1 VDSSISV
8 CLSGFFHDSGQL
20 WHSFCM
26 EGSRALDPGH
36 ELRDGILAF
45 AVLLPEPAGI
55 FSKKTMAFD
64 SSTLC
69 ARTTS
74 GEAELATPRQG
85 LSLGQRRVL
94 TLLQNPAAVDEVA
107 QKHGL
112 EPDKLARDLTRLAE
126 LRLIVLQGPTI
137 SPVPA
142 NVPSVPR
149 TGFAESMAAVVIGQG
164 SPKRPTLFLAA
175 GAVTF
180 VLAAG
185 VWYGNRT
192 TETASANSP
201 PIASP
206 PIVNPP
212 AVAAPVALATATA
225 PPTPANIAADAS
237 PSTTLPVTST
247 VLRGPAPPLE
257 VRPEIRPGLIITGP
271 VPPKP
276 DATPHAPDPKAAP
289 IPEHPAASATPS
301 PVAPIPA
308 AAPAPTP
315 ASEPLVKGNPVAEP
329 LPPTQLAMA
338 AVPASAAPRPALATE
353 LKAVSRDPPDFPREA
368 IMAGVKSGVVNARI
382 HVDASGKVSAVDILG
397 GQPSHVFDRAVRN
410 ALSRWQF
417 EPMAAGRT
425 SDVDVNFQ
433 RD

>member
-1 VDSSISV
+1 V
-8 CLSGFFHDSGQL
+8 
-20 WHSFCM
+20 
-26 EGSRALDPGH
+26 LDPGH

-45 AVLLPEPAGI
+45 AVFLPETTGL
-55 FSKKTMAFD
+55 FLKKTMAFD

-69 ARTTS
+69 ARTTA

-94 TLLQNPAAVDEVA
+94 TLLQSPAAVDEVA

-126 LRLIVLQGPTI
+126 LHLIVLQGPTI
-137 SPVPA
+137 SPVPTQI
-142 NVPSVPR
+142 PSAPR
-149 TGFAESMAAVVIGQG
+149 ARVAESMAPVVIGQS

-185 VWYGNRT
+185 IWYGNRT

-206 PIVNPP
+206 PIV
-212 AVAAPVALATATA
+212 AAPVALATTTA
-225 PPTPANIAADAS
+225 PPTAATIATDTP
-237 PSTTLPVTST
+237 PSTTLPTTST
-247 VLRGPAPPLE
+247 ILRGPATPQE

-276 DATPHAPDPKAAP
+276 DATPHAPDPKTASF
-289 IPEHPAASATPS
+289 PEHPAISAPPA
-301 PVAPIPA
+301 PVATLPVA
-308 AAPAPTP
+308 ASVPTP
-315 ASEPLVKGNPVAEP
+315 ASEPLVKGNPVTEP
-329 LPPTQLAMA
+329 LPPIQLAMA
-338 AVPASAAPRPALATE
+338 AAPASAAPRPTLATE
-353 LKAVSRDPPDFPREA
+353 LKAVSRDAPDFPREA

-382 HVDASGKVSAVDILG
+382 HVDASGKVSSVDILG

>member
-1 VDSSISV
+1 MIRVNGGIP
-8 CLSGFFHDSGQL
+8 FA
-20 WHSFCM
+20 WK
-26 EGSRALDPGH
+26 ERARSTWGH

-45 AVLLPEPAGI
+45 AVLLPEPART

-69 ARTTS
+69 ARTTA
-74 GEAELATPRQG
+74 GETELATPSQG

-94 TLLQNPAAVDEVA
+94 TLLQSPAAVDEVA

-126 LRLIVLQGPTI
+126 LRLVVLQGPTI
-137 SPVPA
+137 SSVPSDVPA
-142 NVPSVPR
+142 APR
-149 TGFAESMAAVVIGQG
+149 IREVASMAPVVIGQG
-164 SPKRPTLFLAA
+164 SPKRPTLFLAG
-175 GAVTF
+175 GAAIL

-192 TETASANSP
+192 TDTASAIRP
-201 PIASP
+201 PT
-206 PIVNPP
+206 
-212 AVAAPVALATATA
+212 VAAAVPAAAA
-225 PPTPANIAADAS
+225 SPTPASIAADTPPA
-237 PSTTLPVTST
+237 TTLPGMST
-247 VLRGPAPPLE
+247 VLRGPPTPQE

-271 VPPKP
+271 LPPKP
-276 DATPHAPDPKAAP
+276 DARPNIPDTKAVA
-289 IPEHPAASATPS
+289 IPERPAISAPPATAAAV
-301 PVAPIPA
+301 PVAAIVQ
-308 AAPAPTP
+308 TP
-315 ASEPLVKGNPVAEP
+315 ASEPMAKAIPAADP
-329 LPPTQLAMA
+329 TPPTQLAMA
-338 AVPASAAPRPALATE
+338 AVPASAPARPALATE
-353 LKAVSRDPPDFPREA
+353 LKAVSRDAPDFPREA
-368 IMAGVKSGVVNARI
+368 IAAGVKSGVVNARI
-382 HVDASGKVSAVDILG
+382 HVEANGKVSAVEILG